1 LNKTGLKGKYD
12 FVLNWTQ
19 DDLSAS
25 PVLGGLAAPSESVG
39 PSLFTAMQEQ
49 LGLKLA
55 PTKGSVEVV
64 IIDHIELPSEN

>member
-1 LNKTGLKGKYD
+1 
-12 FVLNWTQ
+12 
-19 DDLSAS
+19 
-25 PVLGGLAAPSESVG
+25 
-39 PSLFTAMQEQ
+39 MQEQ